1 MAETKVRLTQTDLDA
16 DSNVLTGLS
25 NGVSPSDAVNKS
37 QLDAAVSGVLTVSQM
52 VYNEVPS
59 GTINNSNTIF
69 TLAFT
74 PIAGTERI
82 HVNGIR
88 QKPGVGN
95 DYTISG
101 ATITFTVPP
110 KTKGGGDKLLAD
122 YIK

>member
-25 NGVSPSDAVNKS
+25 NGVAASDAVNKS
-37 QLDAAVSGVLTVSQM
+37 QLDAAVAGVLTTASM
-52 VYNEVPS
+52 VFNEVPA
-59 GTINNSNTIF
+59 GLVNNSNTVF

-74 PIAGTERI
+74 PVVGTERLY
-82 HVNGIR
+82 VNGVR

-101 ATITFTVPP
+101 LTITFTSAP
-110 KTKGGGDKLLAD
+110 KTKGTGDKLLAD